1 MRCVLC
7 GCEGASGASGRMRRR
22 ATIRRSSFM
31 FSGDYRRSRR
41 QRMHRTRAPQLSPR
55 YHLLN
60 VLTTTSSSPSW
71 SDPHLSPVLQFQS
84 LPAAEFHRPLTSR
97 PAATVSTVRHP
108 IFQSTAVL
116 ILIVVASLSLIVGA
130 IYLLIYFKSIK
141 PMSARSRNYM
151 QAAAAGAS
159 SGGGGGKMTEDDGGG
174 GRTRSTHPIFRRS

>member
-1 MRCVLC
+1 
-7 GCEGASGASGRMRRR
+7 MRRR
-22 ATIRRSSFM
+22 GSIRRNSFM
-31 FSGDYRRSRR
+31 FSGDYRYHRSRR
-41 QRMHRTRAPQLSPR
+41 QRVHRTRAPQQPSPR

-60 VLTTTSSSPSW
+60 TLTTTSSPPSW

-84 LPAAEFHRPLTSR
+84 LPSAEFHRPLTSR

-108 IFQSTAVL
+108 ILQSTAVL
-116 ILIVVASLSLIVGA
+116 TLIVVASLSLIVGA

-151 QAAAAGAS
+151 QAAAAGAGS
-159 SGGGGGKMTEDDGGG
+159 GGGGGGGKMTEDES